1 MNWILGV
8 IAIISLIIGL
18 VGQGFEMRKMRTD
31 EKLTSTNV
39 FFSKK
44 NVKWFVLIGIGFALW
59 YIAEPMPP

>member
-1 MNWILGV
+1 MNWILGA
-8 IAIISLIIGL
+8 IATILLIIGL

-44 NVKWFVLIGIGFALW
+44 NLKWFVLIGIGFALW